1 MQKLLVIYEEGTEW
15 LSKEYLEKGWQIV
28 SVTDA
33 VPIEPNAL
41 ETGIQSNFACWVVI
55 EKKES

>member
-1 MQKLLVIYEEGTEW
+1 MQQLLVIYEEGTEW

-41 ETGIQSNFACWVVI
+41 ETGILSNFAC
-55 EKKES
+55 